1 MNLPSNCHCT
11 ADVLFK
17 LPALVRLFRPDG
29 QHEGAA
35 GRSQHAAD
43 LVDADAILHV
53 KAPFSGSSAEKSSP
67 LLIVGSGAFA
77 EAVTAKHDGGAVL
90 QDALKK
96 TPELA
101 TMRMPTEGQIHVMID
116 IGIKPLRSMGKL
128 NRKTGIVHSKLRKL
142 LIDHRSI
149 TCQIVCTE
157 AGIID
162 AHNGNAFPEST
173 WWQLWTTPSLPD
185 NLRSAGACKHFC
197 A

>member
-1 MNLPSNCHCT
+1 MNLPSNCHCA

-53 KAPFSGSSAEKSSP
+53 KAPFLGLSAEKSSP

-77 EAVTAKHDGGAVL
+77 EAVTAKHDGDAVL

-116 IGIKPLRSMGKL
+116 IGIKQLRSMGK
-128 NRKTGIVHSKLRKL
+128 
-142 LIDHRSI
+142 
-149 TCQIVCTE
+149 
-157 AGIID
+157 
-162 AHNGNAFPEST
+162 
-173 WWQLWTTPSLPD
+173 
-185 NLRSAGACKHFC
+185 
-197 A
+197 